1 MNPQA
6 SSAAASMIQ
15 NILTQPRP
23 GGMPT
28 NMPGTTLGGG
38 IAGVASKFE
47 AEGIMV
53 INDRTAINEWE
64 FIFDRTKYRPPPNPV
79 GGAVGTPMSP
89 MGAGGATTGTP
100 IAPPSGAGPGTAPIT
115 PATGFG
121 K

>member
-1 MNPQA
+1 
-6 SSAAASMIQ
+6 
-15 NILTQPRP
+15 
-23 GGMPT
+23 MPT

-79 GGAVGTPMSP
+79 GGAVGAPMSP

-100 IAPPSGAGPGTAPIT
+100 IAPPSGAGTGTAPIT
-115 PATGFG
+115 PPTGPG